1 VWDNLRK
8 ILIFNLPVN
17 FAQGTCIM
25 WSYVIGF
32 AHAPMTAK
40 QVLYVNLITAV
51 TLGMMLAAEPA
62 EATVMDRQP
71 RRAGKRLLG
80 KIILWRIF
88 FVCTLMV
95 IIIEAFYYWGQVL
108 GEKLCMLRS
117 EAFNVLVFMEI
128 SYAWTCRYIKE
139 PSYHKRSLTENPWCY
154 ASIVIT
160 VGLQVFLTYTPGVN
174 KFFGMC
180 GMGGWA
186 WLRTI
191 VAMIVVYIIVEI
203 EKALV
208 DPLLMPMVRPVLRW
222 VENHTPKFLRNK
234 DLEEKKEKV
243 RAKDHPSESHLYTSP
258 KESQS

>member
-1 VWDNLRK
+1 LLN
-8 ILIFNLPVN
+8 P
-17 FAQGTCIM
+17 
-25 WSYVIGF
+25 
-32 AHAPMTAK
+32 

-71 RRAGKRLLG
+71 RRPGKRLLG
-80 KIILWRIF
+80 KIVIWRIF

-95 IIIEAFYYWGQVL
+95 IIIECFYYWGEVL
-108 GEKLCMLRS
+108 GEPLCMRRA
-117 EAFNVLVFMEI
+117 EAFNVLVFMEM

-154 ASIVIT
+154 ASLVVT
-160 VGLQVFLTYTPGVN
+160 AGLQVFLTYTPGVN

-208 DPLLMPMVRPVLRW
+208 DPLLMPMVRPVLTW
-222 VENHTPKFLRNK
+222 VEKHTPKFLRTSE
-234 DLEEKKEKV
+234 LVHAKEQV
-243 RAKDHPSESHLYTSP
+243 RAKDHPSHSHQYTSP
-258 KESQS
+258 EASQVAVQGNECGDVGHGGV

>member
-1 VWDNLRK
+1 
-8 ILIFNLPVN
+8 
-17 FAQGTCIM
+17 M
-25 WSYVIGF
+25 
-32 AHAPMTAK
+32 
-40 QVLYVNLITAV
+40 NLITAV

-71 RRAGKRLLG
+71 RRPGKRLLG
-80 KIILWRIF
+80 KIVLWRVF

-95 IIIEAFYYWGQVL
+95 IIIEAFYYWGQTL
-108 GEKLCMLRS
+108 GLPLCELRS

-154 ASIVIT
+154 ASIVAT
-160 VGLQVFLTYTPGVN
+160 AGLQCFLTYTPGVN

-208 DPLLMPMVRPVLRW
+208 DPLLMPMIRPLLRW
-222 VENHTPKFLRNK
+222 VEKHTPKFLQNK
-234 DLEEKKEKV
+234 ELEDKKEKV
-243 RAKDHPSESHLYTSP
+243 RANDHPAQSHQYTSP